1 MTVGSDFFDGLV
13 TATVAKFFFR
23 TPLGAGGT
31 GLQNFKVVTFGGDG
45 ALFNVGTKTAYIGFF
60 ACLGAGGIFGDF
72 FGVGVLV
79 TFDRLFLHNV
89 TAFGAG
95 TADHPLGSAGSLGNG
110 FAGVFVVTF
119 FTASGKG

>member
-45 ALFNVGTKTAYIGFF
+45 ALFNVGTKTAYIRFF

-72 FGVGVLV
+72 NYQ
-79 TFDRLFLHNV
+79 RLCPTL
-89 TAFGAG
+89 
-95 TADHPLGSAGSLGNG
+95 SQ
-110 FAGVFVVTF
+110 
-119 FTASGKG
+119 ASCI